1 MRLNMTDKNIK
12 LKIVTQNKIVYEGE
26 VEAFYTDTLDG
37 RIGLLPNHI
46 PITSVLEIGVTKV
59 IKANEPTYITTMG
72 GIMHFKDNEAVIL
85 TDIAELG
92 QDIDE
97 VRAKEA
103 YERAKAKL
111 ESRKD
116 KMAVLKAQ
124 IALKKAIAR
133 ISATNKHF

>member
-1 MRLNMTDKNIK
+1 MAKIH
-12 LKIVTQNKIVYEGE
+12 LKIVTQNKIIYEDKIDG
-26 VEAFYTDTLDG
+26 FYTSTADG
-37 RIGLLPNHI
+37 RIGVLPNHM
-46 PITSVLEIGVTKV
+46 PITTVLEIGVTK
-59 IKANEPTYITTMG
+59 IITEKEDVYVATMG

-103 YERAKAKL
+103 MERAKARLEAKRDKL
-111 ESRKD
+111 D
-116 KMAVLKAQ
+116 VLRAQ

-133 ISATNKHF
+133 ISATRKNV

>member
-1 MRLNMTDKNIK
+1 MSDKNIK
-12 LKIVTQNKIVYEGE
+12 LKIVTQNKIVYEG
-26 VEAFYTDTLDG
+26 VVNAFYTDTMDG
-37 RIGLLPNHI
+37 RIGILPNHI

-59 IKANEPTYITTMG
+59 IEEKEPVYITTMG

-92 QDIDE
+92 QDIYE

-111 ESRKD
+111 ESHQD
-116 KMAVLKAQ
+116 KIGVLKAQ

-133 ISATNKHF
+133 ISATNKYF

>member
-1 MRLNMTDKNIK
+1 MTDEKKIK
-12 LKIVTQNKIVYEGE
+12 LKIVTQNKIVYEGS
-26 VEAFYTDTLDG
+26 VNSFYTDTMNG
-37 RIGLLPNHI
+37 RIGILPNHM

-59 IKANEPTYITTMG
+59 NEDKEPVYVTTMG
-72 GIMHFKDNEAVIL
+72 GVMHFKDNAAVIL

-103 YERAKAKL
+103 YNLEAHADKL
-111 ESRKD
+111 S
-116 KMAVLKAQ
+116 VIKAQ

-133 ISATNKHF
+133 ISATNKYF

>member
-1 MRLNMTDKNIK
+1 MTDEKKIK
-12 LKIVTQNKIVYEGE
+12 LKIVTQNKIVYEGS
-26 VEAFYTDTLDG
+26 VNSFYTDTMNG
-37 RIGLLPNHI
+37 RIGILPNHM

-59 IKANEPTYITTMG
+59 NKDKEPVYVTTMG
-72 GIMHFKDNEAVIL
+72 GVMHFKDNAAVIL

-103 YERAKAKL
+103 YNRAKAKL
-111 ESRKD
+111 EAHAD
-116 KMAVLKAQ
+116 KLSVIKAQ

-133 ISATNKHF
+133 ISATNKYF

>member
-1 MRLNMTDKNIK
+1 MSDKNIK
-12 LKIVTQNKIVYEGE
+12 LKIVTQNKIVYEG
-26 VEAFYTDTLDG
+26 VVNAFYTDTMDG
-37 RIGLLPNHI
+37 RIGILPNHI

-59 IKANEPTYITTMG
+59 IEEKEPVYITTMG

-111 ESRKD
+111 ESHQD
-116 KMAVLKAQ
+116 KMGVLKAQ

-133 ISATNKHF
+133 ISATNKYF

>member
-1 MRLNMTDKNIK
+1 MSDKNIK
-12 LKIVTQNKIVYEGE
+12 LKIVTQNKIVYEG
-26 VEAFYTDTLDG
+26 VVNAFYTDTMDG
-37 RIGLLPNHI
+37 RIGILPNHI

-59 IKANEPTYITTMG
+59 IEEKEPVYITTMG

-92 QDIDE
+92 QDNDE
-97 VRAKEA
+97 ARAKED

-111 ESRKD
+111 ESHQD
-116 KMAVLKAQ
+116 KMGVLKAQ

-133 ISATNKHF
+133 ISATNKYF

>member
-1 MRLNMTDKNIK
+1 MSDKNIK
-12 LKIVTQNKIVYEGE
+12 LKIVTQNKIVYEG
-26 VEAFYTDTLDG
+26 VVNAFYTDTMDG
-37 RIGLLPNHI
+37 RIGILPNHI

-59 IKANEPTYITTMG
+59 VEEKEPVYITTMG

-111 ESRKD
+111 ESHQD
-116 KMAVLKAQ
+116 KMGVLKAQ

-133 ISATNKHF
+133 ISATNKYF

>member
-1 MRLNMTDKNIK
+1 MTDKNIK
-12 LKIVTQNKIVYEGE
+12 IKIVTQNKIVYEGT
-26 VEAFYTDTLDG
+26 VSAFYTDTMDG
-37 RIGLLPNHI
+37 RIGILPNHI

-59 IKANEPTYITTMG
+59 IEEKEPVYITTMG

-92 QDIDE
+92 QDIDQ

-111 ESRKD
+111 NSQKD
-116 KMAVLKAQ
+116 KMAVLRAQ

-133 ISATNKHF
+133 ISAKSKNF

>member
-1 MRLNMTDKNIK
+1 MSDKNIK
-12 LKIVTQNKIVYEGE
+12 LKIVTQNKIVYEG
-26 VEAFYTDTLDG
+26 VVNAFYTDTMDG
-37 RIGLLPNHI
+37 RIGILPNHI

-59 IKANEPTYITTMG
+59 IEEKEPVYITTMG

-111 ESRKD
+111 ESHQD
-116 KMAVLKAQ
+116 KIGVLKAQ

-133 ISATNKHF
+133 ISATNKYF

>member
-1 MRLNMTDKNIK
+1 MSDKNIK
-12 LKIVTQNKIVYEGE
+12 LKIVTQNKIVYEG
-26 VEAFYTDTLDG
+26 VVNAFYTDTMDG
-37 RIGLLPNHI
+37 RIGILPNHI

-59 IKANEPTYITTMG
+59 IEEKEPVYITTMG

-97 VRAKEA
+97 DRAKEA

-111 ESRKD
+111 ESHQD
-116 KMAVLKAQ
+116 KIGVLKAQ

-133 ISATNKHF
+133 ISATNKYF

>member
-1 MRLNMTDKNIK
+1 MSDKNIK
-12 LKIVTQNKIVYEGE
+12 LKIVTQNKIVYEG
-26 VEAFYTDTLDG
+26 VVNDFYTDTMDG
-37 RIGLLPNHI
+37 RIGILPNHI

-59 IKANEPTYITTMG
+59 IEEKEPVYITTMG

-111 ESRKD
+111 ESHQD
-116 KMAVLKAQ
+116 KIGVLKAQ

-133 ISATNKHF
+133 ISATNKYF

>member
-1 MRLNMTDKNIK
+1 MTDKNIK
-12 LKIVTQNKIVYEGE
+12 LKIVTQNKIVYEGTAS
-26 VEAFYTDTLDG
+26 AFYTDTMDG
-37 RIGLLPNHI
+37 RIGILPNHI

-59 IKANEPTYITTMG
+59 IEEQGPVYITTMG
-72 GIMHFKDNEAVIL
+72 GIMHFRDNEAVIL

-92 QDIDE
+92 QNIDE

-111 ESRKD
+111 ESHQD
-116 KMAVLKAQ
+116 KMSVLKAQ

-133 ISATNKHF
+133 ISATNKYF

>member
-26 VEAFYTDTLDG
+26 VDAFYTDTLDG

-59 IKANEPTYITTMG
+59 IKANEPIYITTMG

>member
-1 MRLNMTDKNIK
+1 MSDKNIK
-12 LKIVTQNKIVYEGE
+12 LKIVTQNKIVYEGI
-26 VEAFYTDTLDG
+26 VNAFYTDTMDG
-37 RIGLLPNHI
+37 RIGILPNHI

-59 IKANEPTYITTMG
+59 VEEKEPVYITTMG

-111 ESRKD
+111 ESHQD
-116 KMAVLKAQ
+116 KMGVLKAQ

-133 ISATNKHF
+133 ISATNKYF

>member
-1 MRLNMTDKNIK
+1 MTNIN
-12 LKIVTQNKIVYEGE
+12 LKIVTQNKVVFEGE
-26 VEAFYTDTLDG
+26 IKSFYTDTMDG
-37 RIGLLPNHI
+37 RIGILPNHI
-46 PITSVLEIGVTKV
+46 PLTSVLEIGVTK
-59 IKANEPTYITTMG
+59 IITEKEPVYVTTMG
-72 GIMHFKDNEAVIL
+72 GVMHFKDNEAVIL

-111 ESRKD
+111 ESHKD
-116 KMAVLKAQ
+116 KMGVLKAQ

-133 ISATNKHF
+133 ISATNKYL

>member
-1 MRLNMTDKNIK
+1 MTDKNIK

-26 VEAFYTDTLDG
+26 VDAFYTDTLDG

-59 IKANEPTYITTMG
+59 IKANEPIYITTMG

>member
-1 MRLNMTDKNIK
+1 MSDKNIK
-12 LKIVTQNKIVYEGE
+12 LKIVTQNKIVYEG
-26 VEAFYTDTLDG
+26 VVNAFYTDTMDG
-37 RIGLLPNHI
+37 RIGILPNHI

-59 IKANEPTYITTMG
+59 IEEKEPVYITTMG

-92 QDIDE
+92 HDIDE

-111 ESRKD
+111 ESHQD
-116 KMAVLKAQ
+116 KIGVLKAQ

-133 ISATNKHF
+133 ISATNKYF